1 LIDILLD
8 RILPG
13 VLRLLGSVVLGVLIG
28 SLLENL
34 GLMRWG
40 AFLARPF
47 VRLGRMPEVWGSSF
61 LVAFASPRAANA
73 MLSDAAAAGTIS
85 RRCLVAGAVAN
96 TLPAVLVHVR
106 VLAFVLIPLLGP
118 AGVAYVGFQ
127 LTAGLACTLA
137 ALIGSRLRGACGSGS
152 GGPLLAGGRVE
163 RGTLREALQRALHR
177 LRRMIL
183 RVLLITVP
191 LFVLV
196 VSLDALGVFRR
207 LADLLPEALRSVFS
221 PSVLV
226 VVAAHLSSVMNAAGA
241 ASGFLQS
248 GEMTGL
254 TLFLTLVGGYVL
266 SAPVRA
272 LRHSIPSALGIFP
285 GRTGLRIVGI
295 SVGVRLAFDLLVL
308 AAGLLL
314 VL

>member
-1 LIDILLD
+1 MIDILVD

-28 SLLENL
+28 SLLEHL

-40 AFLARPF
+40 SFLARPF

-127 LTAGLACTLA
+127 LAAGLACTLA
-137 ALIGSRLRGACGSGS
+137 ALAASRLRGACGG

-207 LADLLPEALRSVFS
+207 LTDLLPEALRSVLS

-248 GEMTGL
+248 GQMTGL

-295 SVGVRLAFDLLVL
+295 SVGVRLAFGLLVL

>member
-1 LIDILLD
+1 MIDILLE

-28 SLLENL
+28 SLLEHL

-47 VRLGRMPEVWGSSF
+47 VRLGRMPEVWGSTF

-96 TLPAVLVHVR
+96 TLPAVLVHIR

-118 AGVAYVGFQ
+118 AGIAYVGFQ
-127 LTAGLACTLA
+127 LAAGLACTLA
-137 ALIGSRLRGACGSGS
+137 ALAASRLRGACGHG
-152 GGPLLAGGRVE
+152 GGPLLTGARME
-163 RGTLREALQRALHR
+163 RGTWREALRRALHR
-177 LRRMIL
+177 LRRMVL

-191 LFVLV
+191 LFALV

-207 LADLLPEALRSVFS
+207 LTGLLPEALRSVLS
-221 PSVLV
+221 PPVLLT
-226 VVAAHLSSVMNAAGA
+226 VAAHLSSVMTAAGVG
-241 ASGFLQS
+241 SGFLQS
-248 GEMTGL
+248 GEMTGY

-285 GRTGLRIVGI
+285 GRTGLRIVSV
-295 SVGVRLAFDLLVL
+295 SVGIRLAFGLLVL
-308 AAGLLL
+308 AAGLLI
-314 VL
+314 VP